1 MKSKK
6 GLIFKKRN
14 SFFLCTPIGII
25 KISSKKR
32 RIIKIEFTNTIDHK
46 NKQQDN
52 KHYQEISNYFF
63 KFQPKF
69 TIPYF
74 FSGTVFQNKVWK
86 TITKIPFGQTTTY
99 SSIAKLIGFPKAAR
113 AVGQAIKKNP
123 IPIIIPCH
131 RVIGIKGK
139 ITGYAHGIWRK
150 KWLLERE
157 KKLINKNRTK

>member
-1 MKSKK
+1 MESDNNSILKSNNTFY
-6 GLIFKKRN
+6 LN
-14 SFFLCTPIGII
+14 TPIGII
-25 KISSKKR
+25 KISSKKH
-32 RIIKIEFTNTIDHK
+32 RIVKIEFTNTINHEH
-46 NKQQDN
+46 KQQDN

-74 FSGTVFQNKVWK
+74 FSGTVFQKKVWK
-86 TITKIPFGQTTTY
+86 ALTKIPFGQTTTY
-99 SSIAKLIGFPKAAR
+99 SSIAKSTGFPKAIR

-131 RVIGIKGK
+131 RVISMNGEL
-139 ITGYAHGIWRK
+139 TGYAHDLWRK
-150 KWLLERE
+150 KWLLEHE